1 MKSLLL
7 VLSLSLVSFTLLA
20 QPPVDVA
27 TGKITGIV
35 QDSTNNQG
43 VEFATVAL
51 VDPATQKPLNG
62 EVCDDQG
69 KFTLS
74 KIPAGNYLLTVSFI
88 GYATKTMK
96 VQITDKKNE
105 VNLGNIMLSPATK
118 LLKSVDIVGQK
129 VLIEEKVDRTVYNA
143 ENDATAKGGDATDVL
158 RRVPMLSVDMDGN
171 VSLRGSQ
178 NIKVLIN
185 NKPSTITASSIADA
199 LKQIPADQI
208 KTVEVITS
216 PSAKYDAEGS
226 AGIINI
232 ITKKNTLEGLTMNIN
247 SSAGYRGSNLGLQG
261 GYRKGKLGISLG
273 GFGRAQYNTPGNFFN
288 DQQTF
293 IKKKNSSVD
302 SITQTNVQSAST
314 RNQNLFGN
322 YTLGLDYDIDK
333 NNSLTGSVRFGIR
346 DGHNYQDNLTTQSY
360 INSVESPLNE
370 SIKNINQTNTS
381 HSVDGSLNYTHLFA
395 KPNREFNLLTL
406 YSQSNGNNN
415 FITQT
420 THYKGADA
428 IQGVDTLSYI
438 KNINP
443 TKNSEATVQADFQ
456 TPITDMQLLEV
467 GAKEIMRKATS
478 NYDYYQAAADGLYS
492 PVPPGSF
499 YKSNLL
505 DYTQNITASYFSYTL
520 STQSKYSIK
529 AGMRYEYT
537 TISASNQGG
546 SIPIRDYG
554 VAVPSLN
561 ISKRLANGNMLKVS
575 FNRRIQRPSI
585 QNLNPNTVGSNTSNI
600 STGNPS
606 LGPEYTNNYELAYN
620 MNIKSTSLNFSTF
633 MRNTNN
639 AIQQVRSTQ
648 LITLPDGSTTTAVST
663 TYQNIGIQDAYGG
676 SLFAN
681 VSLSNKLTLSG
692 GGDVYYSVL
701 KNPNPS
707 KPEFAASN
715 QGWVYNVRGFGNY
728 TVGKGWG
735 LQFFGFYRGRQVQL
749 QGYQGAFRIYSLS
762 LQKEFNEKR
771 GSVGFGAENF
781 LASSMTVTN
790 STTSSILNQQGYN
803 KFYNLNFKIT
813 FNYRIGKL
821 SVNNQPKKSKK
832 SVNND
837 DLKDAGGDQGDGGG
851 QQIGGQQQG
860 GGQRG
865 GMQMPASQPNLK
877 MAAADPTKVI
887 NAAGN
892 WTYTVES
899 PQGGGGKL
907 LITKE
912 GEKYSGTI
920 ISNRNNKEV
929 PLSSVALAGNE
940 ITITYEVSF
949 GGNANLFTIK
959 GTIKEDELNGNM
971 SVGQF
976 GTFPINA
983 KREK

>member
-1 MKSLLL
+1 MKAWFFVPLFALLSSNL
-7 VLSLSLVSFTLLA
+7 FA
-20 QPPVDVA
+20 QAPIDVA
-27 TGKITGIV
+27 SGKITGIV
-35 QDSTNNQG
+35 QDSINNQA

-51 VDPATQKPLNG
+51 LDPSTQKPING
-62 EVCDDQG
+62 EVCDDKG

-74 KIPAGNYLLTVSFI
+74 KIPAGNYIVSISFI
-88 GYATKTMK
+88 GYATKAIK
-96 VQITDKKNE
+96 VQVTDKKNDL
-105 VNLGNIMLSPATK
+105 NLGNIKLSPSTK
-118 LLKSVDIVGQK
+118 LLKAVEIVGQRP
-129 VLIEEKVDRTVYNA
+129 LIEEKVDRTVYNA

-247 SSAGYRGSNLGLQG
+247 SSAGYRGSNLGLNG
-261 GYRKGKLGISLG
+261 GYRKGKLGVSLG
-273 GFGRAQYNTPGNFFN
+273 GFGRAQYNTPGNFYN

-293 IKKKNSSVD
+293 SSGPALR
-302 SITQTNVQSAST
+302 SIQSAST
-314 RNQNLFGN
+314 RNQNIFGN

-333 NNSLTGSVRFGIR
+333 NNSLTGSVRFGLR
-346 DGHNYQDNLTTQSY
+346 DGHNYQDALTTQSF
-360 INSVESPLNE
+360 IGSAENPAKE
-370 SIKNINQTNTS
+370 SIKNINQINQS
-381 HSVDGSLNYTHLFA
+381 HSVDASLNYTHLFT
-395 KPNREFNLLTL
+395 KPNKEFNLLTL

-428 IQGVDTLSYI
+428 SQGIDTLAYI

-443 TKNSEATVQADFQ
+443 TQNSEATVQADFQ
-456 TPITDMQLLEV
+456 TPISELQLLEI

-478 NYDYYQAAADGLYS
+478 NFNYYQAGSDGAYTS
-492 PVPPGSF
+492 VGSGTI
-499 YKSNLL
+499 YNSNSL
-505 DYTQNITASYFSYTL
+505 DYTQNISAGYLSYTL
-520 STQSKYSIK
+520 STKSKYSLK
-529 AGMRYEYT
+529 AGTRYEYT
-537 TISASNQGG
+537 TIAASNQAGNI
-546 SIPIRDYG
+546 SIPAYG
-554 VAVPSLN
+554 VLVPSFNL
-561 ISKRLANGNMLKVS
+561 SKRLDNGNMVKLS
-575 FNRRIQRPSI
+575 YNRRIQRPSI
-585 QNLNPNTVGSNTSNI
+585 QNLNPNTTASNSLNI

-606 LGPEYTNNYELAYN
+606 LSPEYTNNYELSYN
-620 MNIKSTSLNFSTF
+620 MNIKSTSLNFSGF

-639 AIQQVRSTQ
+639 AIQQVRNTQ
-648 LITLPDGSTTTAVST
+648 VIQFPDGTSQTAVST
-663 TYQNIGIQDAYGG
+663 TYQNIGIQDAYGA

-681 VSLSNKLTLSG
+681 VSLSNKFSLSG
-692 GGDVYYSVL
+692 GTDTYYAVL

-707 KPEFAASN
+707 NQDYAASN
-715 QGWVYNVRGFGNY
+715 SGWVYNARMFGNY

-735 LQFFGFYRGRQVQL
+735 LQFFGFYRGKQVQL

-771 GSVGFGAENF
+771 GSVGLGAENF
-781 LASSMTVTN
+781 LTPTMTVN
-790 STTSSILNQQGYN
+790 SSTVSPILNQQGYN
-803 KFYNLNFKIT
+803 KFYNFSFKVT

-821 SVNNQPKKSKK
+821 TVNQPKKNKK
-832 SVNND
+832 SINND
-837 DLKDAGGDQGDGGG
+837 DLKDNGGDQQDGGG
-851 QQIGGQQQG
+851 QQGGGQQG

-865 GMQMPASQPNLK
+865 GGMPAPANQPNLK
-877 MAAADPTKVI
+877 MKAADPTQVV
-887 NAAGN
+887 NAEGTWN
-892 WTYTVES
+892 YIVES

-907 LITKE
+907 MIKKE

-920 ISNRNNKEV
+920 ISNRNNREV
-929 PLSSVALAGNE
+929 ALSSVTVSGNE
-940 ITITYEVSF
+940 VVATYEVSF
-949 GGNANLFTIK
+949 GGNTNIFTIK
-959 GTIKEDELNGNM
+959 GTITGDDLNGNM